1 MLDNDHRIL
10 SIHLVFDIFDK
21 DKLKESADEEQ
32 IWIEYLNN
40 GLFTHP
46 YNIEDAISILSSNDD
61 EIASYGP
68 VFPDHH
74 HHYQTTQTH
83 PMGHFLSISSLSPRS
98 SSPLCVPTELV
109 TEESPLLLSVPG
121 KFSTSE
127 SSPSISV
134 NEDSD
139 DEIIIQIPSR
149 SKSFV
154 QRAFDLVD
162 CLFLTLSHTIE
173 R

>member
-1 MLDNDHRIL
+1 MLDLVIVLIVLILFLEILSDGKSQTWSVGHDHWIL

-83 PMGHFLSISSLSPRS
+83 PMGHFLY
-98 SSPLCVPTELV
+98 
-109 TEESPLLLSVPG
+109 
-121 KFSTSE
+121 
-127 SSPSISV
+127 
-134 NEDSD
+134 
-139 DEIIIQIPSR
+139 Q
-149 SKSFV
+149 
-154 QRAFDLVD
+154 
-162 CLFLTLSHTIE
+162 
-173 R
+173 